1 MAHVTFKGGV
11 YPHKRKRF
19 TREKTLEEYLPKGD
33 LVYPLLQHIG
43 GMAVPVVE
51 PGERVLEGQLI
62 ARASGDISAPVH
74 ASVSGIVRSIEPR
87 LTVSGKMILS
97 IVVENDGAYEK
108 YPAEEIGPWKEL
120 EPGERLRR
128 IRDAGV
134 VGMGG
139 AGFPTHVKLAVRNP
153 KRIRY
158 VIVNGTECEPYMTG
172 DYRRMVEEPEHLV
185 EGLEIVLGFF
195 ERAVGILA
203 LEDNKRDAITALQMA
218 VREEPRME
226 VRVFETKYPQG
237 AERMLIYS
245 VSGMEIDSTQLPADA
260 GCIVLNVET
269 VCAIR
274 QALVEGRPLIQRAVT
289 VTGKAL
295 KNPRNLLVRLG
306 TSFAELPEAAGGFA
320 REPRKFVC
328 GGPMRGTALPDLDVP
343 VVKTSAGLLCMS
355 KDYLFKPSACIRCGS
370 CAEVCPIHLLP
381 ARLAE
386 LASQDKEEE
395 FRHMHG
401 MECLGCGS
409 CSYVCPA
416 RRALAPAIQGM
427 RKSLL
432 AQGKR

>member
-87 LTVSGKMILS
+87 LTVSGKMIPS

-203 LEDNKRDAITALQMA
+203 LEDNKRDAITALQLA

-274 QALVEGRPLIQRAVT
+274 QALVEGRPLILGGVEIPYDLGLLGHSDADVALHALMDALLGAAALGDIGKLFPDSDERWRGADSRALLRMVAVRLRGAGYMVGNVDVTILAQRPKLAPYIQRMRENIAVDLDMPVDQVSVKAT
-289 VTGKAL
+289 TEEGLGFTGRGEGIAAHGL
-295 KNPRNLLVRLG
+295 ALLVPLESG
-306 TSFAELPEAAGGFA
+306 NDG
-320 REPRKFVC
+320 
-328 GGPMRGTALPDLDVP
+328 
-343 VVKTSAGLLCMS
+343 
-355 KDYLFKPSACIRCGS
+355 
-370 CAEVCPIHLLP
+370 
-381 ARLAE
+381 
-386 LASQDKEEE
+386 
-395 FRHMHG
+395 
-401 MECLGCGS
+401 
-409 CSYVCPA
+409 
-416 RRALAPAIQGM
+416 
-427 RKSLL
+427 
-432 AQGKR
+432 

>member
-87 LTVSGKMILS
+87 LTVSGKMIPS

-295 KNPRNLLVRLG
+295 KTPRNLLVRLG

-381 ARLAE
+381 AGLAE

>member
-87 LTVSGKMILS
+87 LTVSGKMIPS

-370 CAEVCPIHLLP
+370 CAEVCPIHLLS

>member
-11 YPHKRKRF
+11 FPHKRKRF
-19 TREKTLEEYLPKGD
+19 TRDRALEEYLPKGE

-43 GMAVPVVE
+43 GMAIPVVS

-62 ARASGDISAPVH
+62 AKASGDISAPVH
-74 ASVSGIVRSIEPR
+74 ASVSGTVRAIEPR
-87 LTVSGKMILS
+87 LTVSGSRIPS
-97 IVVENDGAYEK
+97 IVIENDGEYEE
-108 YPAEEIGPWKEL
+108 YPLPEAEPWREL

-128 IRDAGV
+128 IQEAGV
-134 VGMGG
+134 VGLGG

-195 ERAVGILA
+195 ERAVGIFA
-203 LEDNKRDAITALQMA
+203 IEDNKRDAITALQLAAMETT
-218 VREEPRME
+218 RTE
-226 VRVFETKYPQG
+226 VRVLETKYPQG
-237 AERMLIYS
+237 AERMLIYA
-245 VSGMEIDSTQLPADA
+245 VAGAEIDSTQLPADA

-269 VCAIR
+269 ILALR
-274 QALVEGRPLIQRAVT
+274 QALVERRPLIKRAFT

-295 KNPRNLLVRLG
+295 KEPKNLLIRFG

-320 REPRKFVC
+320 KEPKKFVC
-328 GGPMRGTALPDLDVP
+328 GGPMRGISLPDLQIP
-343 VVKTSAGLLCMS
+343 VIKTSAGLLCMS
-355 KDYLFKPSACIRCGS
+355 KDYLFKPSACIRCGA
-370 CAEVCPIHLLP
+370 CVDACPIRLLP
-381 ARLAE
+381 TRLAD
-386 LASQDKEEE
+386 LASEEKEEE
-395 FRHMHG
+395 FRRLHG

-416 RRALAPAIQGM
+416 RRALAPSIQGM
-427 RKSLL
+427 RRSLL

>member
-87 LTVSGKMILS
+87 LTVSGKMIPS

-203 LEDNKRDAITALQMA
+203 LEDNKRDAITALQLA

-295 KNPRNLLVRLG
+295 KDPRNLLVRLG

-381 ARLAE
+381 ARLTE